1 MIWTFELETSGSDIM
16 GWSSLGPSWKKS
28 AELFFLSFNH
38 FIFQQNLLSC
48 RRLHTS
54 PEKKFDSVSSLDDDH
69 DDDDDDD
76 DDDDE
81 DYNDDDDNDNNDDDE
96 TMESSLTL
104 IIDQFEWIIYSL
116 EFWMINYSKA
126 SF

>member
-1 MIWTFELETSGSDIM
+1 MTSWDEALSVRAE
-16 GWSSLGPSWKKS
+16 KKS

-54 PEKKFDSVSSLDDDH
+54 PEKKFDSVSSLDDDDDDN

-76 DDDDE
+76 DNE
-81 DYNDDDDNDNNDDDE
+81 DNEDVDDE
-96 TMESSLTL
+96 TLESRLTL
-104 IIDQFEWIIYSL
+104 IIDQFE
-116 EFWMINYSKA
+116 
-126 SF
+126 

>member
-1 MIWTFELETSGSDIM
+1 MTSWDEALSVRAE
-16 GWSSLGPSWKKS
+16 KKS

-54 PEKKFDSVSSLDDDH
+54 PEKKFDSVSSLDDDGY

-76 DDDDE
+76 NDDDNVDN
-81 DYNDDDDNDNNDDDE
+81 NDDDDDNIDNEDYDDDDDE
-96 TMESSLTL
+96 TMESRLTL
-104 IIDQFEWIIYSL
+104 IIDQFE
-116 EFWMINYSKA
+116 
-126 SF
+126 